1 VSGSGLEQQ
10 LAAWERAGILTPEQ
24 CERIRL
30 FEAAPRETSASGTS
44 STSRS
49 SERSNPGRD
58 ERRDDR
64 RGRISEIVGYVGAA
78 FAVGAVGLL
87 FQQIWDR
94 FEPWAQVTLVL
105 LLATT
110 AIAAGA
116 ALVRR
121 PGLPLRR
128 LTAILWLSGVAAG
141 SWAAALVGTNLL
153 GLREERLALLVGLT
167 IVAGG
172 AVLLRIGGH
181 AVLQLASAVGLI
193 VTVVSAVSLLS
204 PLPPAP
210 TTYGVLLIGGGIAW
224 ALAGGGGWL
233 GPVRT
238 AEVAGSVLALIG
250 SQVFAAGDGRLAGL
264 FVGLVIAAIVVASS
278 LVGDRPH
285 LLLVGAAGLFVI
297 VPRLVFELFAD
308 TIGAPA
314 TLLTVGILLILLA
327 TGLGR
332 VRSSRGRGEVSTSAG
347 PVGRVAI
354 LGEGDT
360 NG

>member
-1 VSGSGLEQQ
+1 MSGNGLEQR
-10 LAAWERAGILTPEQ
+10 LAIWERAGILSPEQ
-24 CERIRL
+24 CERIRAL
-30 FEAAPRETSASGTS
+30 EAEPREPSPATSHSP
-44 STSRS
+44 
-49 SERSNPGRD
+49 ERVGPDRD
-58 ERRDDR
+58 ER

-78 FAVGAVGLL
+78 FAVGAVALL
-87 FQQIWDR
+87 FQQLWER
-94 FEPWAQVTLVL
+94 FEPWAQITLVL
-105 LLATT
+105 LLAAT

-116 ALVRR
+116 ALLRR

-128 LTAILWLSGVAAG
+128 LTAILWLAGVAAVG
-141 SWAAALVGTNLL
+141 WVAALVGTNLF
-153 GLREERLALLVGLT
+153 GLREERLALFVGLT
-167 IVAGG
+167 VVVVG
-172 AVLLRIGGH
+172 AVLLRVGQH
-181 AVLQLASAVGLI
+181 AVLQLATAVGLVVA
-193 VTVVSAVSLLS
+193 VTAGVSLVS
-204 PLPPAP
+204 PLPPVP

-238 AEVAGSVLALIG
+238 AEVSGSVLALIG
-250 SQVFAAGDGRLAGL
+250 SQFFASGDQRVAGL
-264 FVGLVIAAIVVASS
+264 FIGLGIAALVVASS

-332 VRSSRGRGEVSTSAG
+332 VRGGRGRDDVTMSPG
-347 PVGRVAI
+347 PAARVETPR
-354 LGEGDT
+354 EGDT
-360 NG
+360 NE

>member
-1 VSGSGLEQQ
+1 MGGKDLEDR
-10 LAAWERAGILTPEQ
+10 LEAWERAGILSPAQ
-24 CERIRL
+24 RDRIRA
-30 FEAAPRETSASGTS
+30 FEAAAGAPSISPSGAP
-44 STSRS
+44 
-49 SERSNPGRD
+49 ERAAPERD
-58 ERRDDR
+58 AR

-78 FAVGAVGLL
+78 FAIGAVGLL

-105 LLATT
+105 LLAVT

-116 ALVRR
+116 ALLRR

-128 LTAILWLSGVAAG
+128 LTAILWLAGVAAAG
-141 SWAAALVGTNLL
+141 WAAALVGNSL
-153 GLREERLALLVGLT
+153 GLREEPLALFVGLT
-167 IVAGG
+167 VVMVG
-172 AVLLRIGGH
+172 AVLLRVGQH
-181 AVLQLASAVGLI
+181 AVVQIATAIGLI
-193 VTVVSAVSLLS
+193 VAVFSAVSLAS

-210 TTYGVLLIGGGIAW
+210 TTSGVLLIGGGIAW

-238 AEVAGSVLALIG
+238 AEVSGSVLALIG
-250 SQVFAAGDGRLAGL
+250 SQFFASGDVRVAGL
-264 FVGLVIAAIVVASS
+264 FIGLGIAALVVASS
-278 LVGDRPH
+278 LVGERPH

-327 TGLGR
+327 PGLGR
-332 VRSSRGRGEVSTSAG
+332 VRSGRVRDEVTTSAG
-347 PVGRVAI
+347 PVARVEI
-354 LGEGDT
+354 PREGDT
-360 NG
+360 NE